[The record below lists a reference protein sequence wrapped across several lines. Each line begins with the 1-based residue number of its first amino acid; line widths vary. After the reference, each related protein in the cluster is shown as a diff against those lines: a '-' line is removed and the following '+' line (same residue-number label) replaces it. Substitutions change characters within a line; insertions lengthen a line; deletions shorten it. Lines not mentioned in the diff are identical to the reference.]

1 MLKDFFSKLL
11 GKPVTIPAEP
21 EVAEVVTAPL
31 SPELMARAGD
41 TRPTR
46 AKTAAIPALKLA
58 PAQYVVGIGQSVGR
72 QRDKNEDSLFTF
84 TGNLNSSTNQT
95 PFGLY
100 IVADGMGGHQHGEV
114 ASDVA
119 VRTVSEYVLR
129 KLYLPMLIP
138 NANGPQE
145 SLQEIMHDSL
155 VEAHLNILKKT
166 PEGGTTITAALVF
179 GKQLTIAHVGDSR
192 AYIMDQLGKFKALTR
207 DHTLV
212 KRLEEMGQLSAA
224 EASIHPQRS
233 VLYRA
238 LGQGE
243 PFEAEI
249 QTHRL
254 PSSGFLLVCSDGLWG
269 VLPENQIVEIIMN
282 GSSPHQICQDLV
294 AAANDG
300 GGPDN
305 STAILVR
312 V

>member
-1 MLKDFFSKLL
+1 MKEFFAKLF
-11 GKPVTIPAEP
+11 GKPAAAPAEP

-31 SPELMARAGD
+31 SPELLARVGD

-46 AKTAAIPALKLA
+46 VKTASIPALKVA
-58 PAQYVVGIGQSVGR
+58 PYQYVVGIGQSVGR
-72 QRDKNEDSLFTF
+72 QRDKNEDSLFAF
-84 TGNLNSSTNQT
+84 TSNLFSTTNQT
-95 PFGLY
+95 PLGLY

-114 ASDVA
+114 ASDIA
-119 VRTVSEYVLR
+119 VRTVSEHILR

-138 NANGPQE
+138 SANGPQK
-145 SLQEIMHDSL
+145 SLQEIMHDSV
-155 VEAHLNILKKT
+155 VEAHMNILKKT
-166 PEGGTTITAALVF
+166 PEGGTTITVALVF
-179 GKQLTIAHVGDSR
+179 GKQLTIAHVGDTR
-192 AYIMDQLGKFKALTR
+192 AYILDQAGKFKALTR

-224 EASIHPQRS
+224 EANVHPQRS

-254 PSSGFLLVCSDGLWG
+254 PTSGYLLICSDGLWG
-269 VLPENQIVEIIMN
+269 VLPENQIIEIIMG

-294 AAANDG
+294 AAANDA

-305 STAILVR
+305 ITAILVR